1 MLGEIF
7 NLILYQPLFQ
17 TLVWLYKYIGDFGLA
32 IIVLTIIIR
41 IILYP
46 LNRKSLKMQKA
57 MTALQ
62 PEIKKMQE
70 QHKNDKVKQAETMM
84 SLYKKHKVNPLSGFL
99 PMLIQLPI
107 LIALFKV
114 FVDLSKNSGLI
125 DPMFLNII
133 DLSHRSVILSL
144 LAGATQFWQSKV
156 VVIGQKSAFLYFMPL
171 ITVFIGFSLPA
182 GLPLYWITITLFGI
196 GEHYVYTRNNQKSSK

>member
-1 MLGEIF
+1 MLGETF

-32 IIVLTIIIR
+32 IIILTIIIR

-144 LAGATQFWQSKV
+144 LAGAAQFWQSKV

>member
-32 IIVLTIIIR
+32 IIILTIIIR

-133 DLSHRSVILSL
+133 DLSHRSVALSL
-144 LAGATQFWQSKV
+144 LAGAAQFWQSKV